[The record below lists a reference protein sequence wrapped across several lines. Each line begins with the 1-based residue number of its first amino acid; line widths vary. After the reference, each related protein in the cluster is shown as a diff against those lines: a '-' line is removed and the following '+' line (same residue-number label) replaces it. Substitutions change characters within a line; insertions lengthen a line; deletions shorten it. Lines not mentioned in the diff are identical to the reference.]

1 MKNTDLI
8 KIIFV
13 VVLLLTLFT
22 LVLPALFSAASNMA
36 VLLGCGLLV
45 ALITYGAVKINNK
58 LKGLK
63 K

>member
-8 KIIFV
+8 KLILV
-13 VVLLLTLFT
+13 LVLLFMTFY
-22 LVLPALFSAASNMA
+22 LVLPALFSAASTLA
-36 VLLGCGLLV
+36 VLVGCGLVV
-45 ALITYGAVKINNK
+45 ALITYGAVKLNNK